1 MVVAIVEGSDEV
13 GFVEPRSVDPELLA
27 ALAGG
32 MAPIS
37 SGLGTR
43 VEILLELTGIKAA
56 ICGWHRKE
64 VGQVLQEASAY
75 SARCTE
81 LWTALRLAESDRQYS
96 QLRTMQVDPVLKEID
111 RQYKFATSRIALMRQ
126 DIDLIR

>member
-1 MVVAIVEGSDEV
+1 MPVAVAEGSEET
-13 GFVEPRSVDPELLA
+13 GYVEPRSVDPELLA

-32 MAPIS
+32 MAPIR

-43 VEILLELTGIKAA
+43 VEILLELSAIKAA

-64 VGQVLQEASAY
+64 VGQVLVEASAY

-81 LWTALRLAESDRQYS
+81 LWTELRLAESDRQYS

-126 DIDLIR
+126 DIDLVR